1 MQLDCPGAHPEKLC
15 TVSHGVYRPPR
26 DGVLS
31 SPVTSTS
38 WILSLV
44 IGAAGGALNAVLVR
58 HTRLLP
64 LHVSGSRGRNRVA
77 NLGLLGN
84 AAVGSVMSV
93 VMFWLLERA
102 GCGVA
107 ATGGSLP
114 AGMALVVAFVTA
126 RAATGEADKVTL
138 RSALCTA
145 AGAPAAHP
153 DTVRAMDDAPI
164 AELISLANDLVPRR
178 AGQR

>member
-1 MQLDCPGAHPEKLC
+1 
-15 TVSHGVYRPPR
+15 
-26 DGVLS
+26 
-31 SPVTSTS
+31 
-38 WILSLV
+38 LSLV
-44 IGAAGGALNAVLVR
+44 IGAAGGALNAMLAR
-58 HTRLLP
+58 HTRLFP
-64 LHVSGSRGRNRVA
+64 LLVSGPHDRNRLA

-84 AAVGSVMSV
+84 TAVGSVMSV
-93 VMFWLLERA
+93 ATFWLLERT

-107 ATGGSLP
+107 AVGGSATVLP
-114 AGMALVVAFVTA
+114 AGLALVVAFVTA
-126 RAATGEADKVTL
+126 RAVTGEADKVTL

-164 AELISLANDLVPRR
+164 AELISLVNDLVPRR